1 MLATFQHLL
10 PSYVPIYHLCKA
22 NLGQLQQ
29 LQGVKLALVN
39 MYLMKCSHSTKKEP
53 NLRAL
58 LETVSR
64 EQNQ

>member
-29 LQGVKLALVN
+29 LQGVKLAIVN
-39 MYLMKCSHSTKKEP
+39 MYLMKCSHRSVYTVQKK
-53 NLRAL
+53 
-58 LETVSR
+58 
-64 EQNQ
+64 NQIRKFKSSL